1 MTVEMQILNSNLTAV
16 SLFSG
21 IGGLDLALSNAGV
34 KVCASV
40 EIDKKCR
47 DVLAK
52 HFPETQLFTDIKDV
66 TGEQLRATG
75 FIPERGII
83 TAGFPCQ
90 DLSVAGLRKGL
101 AGSRSGLF
109 WEIIRLVD
117 ETQPRYLII
126 ENVAGL
132 LSSQSGRDL
141 GIVIEALVERRYGI
155 AWRVLDSQHFGVPQR
170 RRRVF
175 IVASLGEHRSPVEV
189 LFEPESRT
197 GHLEPSKKKRQNS
210 ARLSTSSVNGNSSV
224 DTQLFDATRNADVRF
239 YDQSPTMKARWGTG
253 GNNVPMLALPI
264 QDGRDIEKKQNGLG
278 VGVTDAPS
286 YTLDATGAQAVAYV
300 PRVATM
306 QGIGDY
312 ADTGVASTMKQRDYK
327 DATDLVVTQPDVLM
341 RNREGKPGGGKGP
354 LMSEDISLTIATSN
368 DQTLF
373 TKGTVRRL
381 TPTECERL
389 QSFPDGWTAGQ
400 SDSARY
406 KQLGNAVTVSVV
418 AWIVNR
424 MVSVDEANTK

>member
-1 MTVEMQILNSNLTAV
+1 MDSNLTAV
-16 SLFSG
+16 SLFAG
-21 IGGLDLALSNAGV
+21 IGGFDLALKNAGV
-34 KVCASV
+34 KVTASV
-40 EIDKKCR
+40 EIDNKCR

-52 HFPETQLFTDIKDV
+52 HFPETMLFSDIKDV
-66 TGEQLRATG
+66 TGDQLRAAG

-117 ETQPRYLII
+117 KTQPRYLII

-175 IVASLGEHRSPVEV
+175 IVASLGEHRSPVEI

-197 GHLEPSKKKRQNS
+197 GHLEPSTKKKQNS
-210 ARLSTSSVNGNSSV
+210 ARLSTSGTDVHTFTKSRRASS
-224 DTQLFDATRNADVRF
+224 DTDWETWVESDITPTLNQFDVADTRTTTIVTKLPELFDATRNADVRF

-278 VGVTDAPS
+278 
-286 YTLDATGAQAVAYV
+286 
-300 PRVATM
+300 
-306 QGIGDY
+306 
-312 ADTGVASTMKQRDYK
+312 
-327 DATDLVVTQPDVLM
+327 
-341 RNREGKPGGGKGP
+341 EGKPGGGKGP
-354 LMSEDISLTIATSN
+354 LMSENVSLTIATSN

-389 QSFPDGWTAGQ
+389 QAFPDGWTAGQ

>member
-1 MTVEMQILNSNLTAV
+1 LDSNLTAV
-16 SLFSG
+16 SLFAG
-21 IGGLDLALSNAGV
+21 IGGFDLALSNAGV

-52 HFPETQLFTDIKDV
+52 HFPETQLFSDIKDV

-141 GIVIEALVERRYGI
+141 GIVIEALVECRYGI

-175 IVASLGEHRSPVEV
+175 IVASLGEHRSPVQI

-197 GHLEPSKKKRQNS
+197 GHLEPSTKKKQNS
-210 ARLSTSSVNGNSSV
+210 ARLSASSTDVHTFTKSRRASS
-224 DTQLFDATRNADVRF
+224 DTDWETWVESDITPTLNQFDVADTRTTTIITEPQLFDATRNADVRF

-253 GNNVPMLALPI
+253 GNNVPMLA
-264 QDGRDIEKKQNGLG
+264 
-278 VGVTDAPS
+278 
-286 YTLDATGAQAVAYV
+286 
-300 PRVATM
+300 TM

-312 ADTGVASTMKQRDYK
+312 ADTGLASTMKQRDYK
-327 DATDLVVTQPDVLM
+327 DATHLVVTQPDTLM
-341 RNREGKPGGGKGP
+341 RNREGMPGGGR
-354 LMSEDISLTIATSN
+354 
-368 DQTLF
+368 
-373 TKGTVRRL
+373 VH
-381 TPTECERL
+381 
-389 QSFPDGWTAGQ
+389 
-400 SDSARY
+400 
-406 KQLGNAVTVSVV
+406 
-418 AWIVNR
+418 
-424 MVSVDEANTK
+424 

>member
-1 MTVEMQILNSNLTAV
+1 LDSNLTAV
-16 SLFSG
+16 SLFAG
-21 IGGLDLALSNAGV
+21 IGGFDLALSNAGV

-40 EIDKKCR
+40 EIDNKCR
-47 DVLAK
+47 DVLSK
-52 HFPETQLFTDIKDV
+52 HFPKTKLFSDVKDV
-66 TGEQLRATG
+66 TGDQLRAAG

-155 AWRVLDSQHFGVPQR
+155 AWRVLDSQYFGVPQR

-175 IVASLGEHRSPVEV
+175 IVACLTDHRSPVKI

-197 GHLEPSKKKRQNS
+197 GHLEPSTKKKQKIT
-210 ARLSTSSVNGNSSV
+210 RLPASGTDIHTWTKSRRASS
-224 DTQLFDATRNADVRF
+224 DTDWETWVESDITPTLNQFDVADTRTTTIVTKSPELFDATRNADVRF

-253 GNNVPMLALPI
+253 GNNVPMT
-264 QDGRDIEKKQNGLG
+264 EF
-278 VGVTDAPS
+278 
-286 YTLDATGAQAVAYV
+286 
-300 PRVATM
+300 
-306 QGIGDY
+306 
-312 ADTGVASTMKQRDYK
+312 
-327 DATDLVVTQPDVLM
+327 
-341 RNREGKPGGGKGP
+341 KG
-354 LMSEDISLTIATSN
+354 S
-368 DQTLF
+368 
-373 TKGTVRRL
+373 VRRL

-389 QSFPDGWTAGQ
+389 QAFPDDWTTGQ

-424 MVSVDEANTK
+424 VVSINSKRVTEAL